1 MSVKTIFAVTLFL
14 VQAVCAQE
22 KEFDKINKSKVYSVE
37 FEILLNDEV
46 IFKPKMTLLLDDQAH
61 YSHQDHAILGQKKE
75 AQVDALLSQFIE
87 KNKKRYRLNLNMT
100 LTMNGGEKILGLNPG
115 LVTRLGVPSAEYQQ
129 MINDRDKVTIR
140 GLVVRKK
147 QDE

>member
-1 MSVKTIFAVTLFL
+1 MSVKIIFAVTLFL
-14 VQAVCAQE
+14 VQTVCAQE
-22 KEFDKINKSKVYSVE
+22 QELDKTIKSKAYSVE
-37 FEILLNDEV
+37 FEILLNDEIV
-46 IFKPKMTLLLDDQAH
+46 SKPKMTLLLDDQAH
-61 YSHQDHAILGQKKE
+61 YSHEDHAVLGQKKA

-100 LTMNGGEKILGLNPG
+100 LMLNGGEKILGLKPEF
-115 LVTRLGVPSAEYQQ
+115 VTRLEMPSAEYQQ

-147 QDE
+147 QD